1 MRPSI
6 LALALLLAA
15 CRKDAPKPEA
25 TSSAPPVDAAAIA
38 RVDAGAPTFSVMGM
52 ECGNRSSPTAP
63 LDYQVIEAMRRG
75 NDKTLERMSRE
86 RFDVA
91 AAVALGKRLGQATPI
106 IACEPFG
113 SGGYR
118 VRYQAT
124 DVKEQEI
131 RLTWERHG
139 HGYRL
144 VEVENNGW

>member
-1 MRPSI
+1 MRPST
-6 LALALLLAA
+6 LALVLLLAA
-15 CRKDAPKPEA
+15 CHKDAPKPDA
-25 TSSAPPVDAAAIA
+25 KPSAPPVDAAATVV
-38 RVDAGAPTFSVMGM
+38 VDASAPAFSVMGM
-52 ECGNRSSPTAP
+52 GCGNRSSPTAP
-63 LDYQVIEAMRRG
+63 LDYQVIEAMRVG
-75 NDKTLERMSRE
+75 NDKTLKRMSAE
-86 RFDVA
+86 SFDVA
-91 AAVALGKRLGQATPI
+91 AAVALGKRLGASTPI

-124 DVKEQEI
+124 DAKEQEI